1 MGQVYDLL
9 ELEVREPAEPT
20 RGDDGMMVCRFE
32 VRGIVPLP
40 APAEKGNDLALAVSS
55 EVVKDG
61 PRDPCQ
67 DFTTR
72 GVAFRLVLDVRSSTR

>member
-9 ELEVREPAEPT
+9 ELEVREAGEPT
-20 RGDDGMMVCRFE
+20 RDDDGMMVYRFE

-40 APAEKGNDLALAVSS
+40 APAEEGNDLALAVSS

-61 PRDPCQ
+61 PPHP
-67 DFTTR
+67 
-72 GVAFRLVLDVRSSTR
+72 